1 MTAQFDGYES
11 DTLFNSMQEGGQ
23 GVFSLMVDLKNIVEF
38 DSDGVARFARNAS
51 AVEPAAVSVAG
62 PAREV
67 LVGQE
72 IRLSLT
78 ERSVSPIAGD
88 LKVVW
93 SNGYEGPTYH
103 VRPEDLGKTLTATA
117 TFEGAD
123 MRPLEVTIECGPVV
137 LASAPEID
145 RSYVTL
151 TGDALGEQGAPD
163 SGVREFSPAYLY
175 VDSAAFSP
183 AVDSIDVAWL
193 IGGDEVAAE
202 TGILPQILDTN
213 LDVTR
218 VGASRNAVVR
228 SEGEVLSPME
238 RFDLLA
244 SVEDLEGLPRIFA
257 ELLGGEVLP
266 GGAGEALDRVDHEVG
281 KAGVRIK
288 DAGALA
294 ASDGDAP
301 EAVDLG
307 QGESATFEPRKVFVD
322 ATQPFFTAVFT
333 PPQGSGGNSLTARVT
348 AHRQGAESAVFA
360 VNAGWIGSGAAYS
373 LRDGVAVRVATPRV
387 GEEAWVKVKRK
398 DFEPAAQTLSYQWC
412 LNGQEIPGETESRI
426 EVTPAMRGRELSV
439 FIEASGAN
447 AMTTTLDASLGVVGL
462 GDAPEYL
469 GEELRIKGK
478 PRAGEILKI
487 VLEHE
492 FVYPM
497 PDSVEVQWMRGKEI
511 IRGARAMTYPVDL
524 SDVDEKIWARVLLR
538 RLGHATTVLKTPKV
552 RIKST

>member
-23 GVFSLMVDLKNIVEF
+23 GVFSLMVDLKNIIEF
-38 DSDGVARFARNAS
+38 DSDGVARFTKNVS
-51 AVEPAAVSVAG
+51 PVEPAVPVQPS
-62 PAREV
+62 REV

-137 LASAPEID
+137 LADAPEVD

-175 VDSAAFSP
+175 VDSAAFTP
-183 AVDSIDVAWL
+183 AVDSIDVDWL
-193 IGGDEVAAE
+193 IGGEDVAAE
-202 TGILPQILDTN
+202 TGILPQVLDAN

-218 VGASRNAVVR
+218 VGALRNAVVR
-228 SEGEVLSPME
+228 SEGEALTPME

-244 SVEDLEGLPRIFA
+244 SVENLEGLPRIFA

-266 GGAGEALDRVDHEVG
+266 GSAGDLSGNVG
-281 KAGVRIK
+281 V
-288 DAGALA
+288 
-294 ASDGDAP
+294 ASDESAVIDAHAPSIGNESSVGDN
-301 EAVDLG
+301 DH
-307 QGESATFEPRKVFVD
+307 GESVERESHQVFVD

-348 AHRQGAESAVFA
+348 AHREGAEDAVFA

-373 LRDGVAVRVATPRV
+373 LRDGIAVRVATPRV

-412 LNGQEIPGETESRI
+412 LNGQEIPGETQSRI

-439 FIEASGAN
+439 FIEASGSN

-478 PRAGEILKI
+478 HRAGETLKI
-487 VLEHE
+487 LLDHE
-492 FVYPM
+492 FVYPA
-497 PDSVEVQWMRGKEI
+497 PDSIEVQWMRGKEI
-511 IRGARAMTYPVDL
+511 IRGERAMSYSVDL
-524 SDVDEKIWARVLLR
+524 ADVDEKIWARVLLR
-538 RLGHATTVLKTPKV
+538 KLGHATTVLKTPKV
-552 RIKST
+552 RIKSA